1 MLKRSSQPE
10 RIDRILSRT
19 LKGLRIDHRIKEES
33 AVLSWN
39 KVVGET
45 IASKTKPL
53 RVKDSILF
61 VRAESP
67 SWRNELVFLKPRI
80 IKELNQLLKADVV
93 KDIVFT
99 N

>member
-1 MLKRSSQPE
+1 MLKRSTHPE

-33 AVLSWN
+33 AVLNW
-39 KVVGET
+39 KRVVGET
-45 IASKTKPL
+45 IASKTNPL
-53 RVKDSILF
+53 RVRDSILF
-61 VRAESP
+61 VRVESP
-67 SWRNELVFLKPRI
+67 SWRNELVFLKPKI
-80 IKELNQLLKADVV
+80 IKELNQLLKANVI